1 MNALSEL
8 RKSGFDVSLNEQNG
22 IVISPASKLTQQ
34 QREFIK
40 ANKPEI
46 VSNLKDYRR
55 TETPQAIQE
64 QIEERAAIMEFDGGL
79 SRTEAEKEAA
89 SAIRIYNYKVTDK
102 PDSILTSIMP
112 NTDLEEAERIL
123 RRQYGQRL
131 LMVIERKVNTAA
143 LAKQIKGA

>member
-34 QREFIK
+34 QRDFIK

-55 TETPQAIQE
+55 TDVQQAIQE
-64 QIEERAAIMEFDGGL
+64 QFQERAAIMELDGGL
-79 SRTEAEKEAA
+79 SRAKAEKAA
-89 SAIRIYNYKVTDK
+89 VSAIRIYNYKVTDK
-102 PDSILTSIMP
+102 PDSILTAIMP
-112 NTDLEEAERIL
+112 NADLEEAERIL